1 MVLGSGSRM
10 VQMEHYGIRE
20 WFSNGSNE
28 NIMVLGSGSR
38 MVQMEH
44 YGIREWFSNGSNGT
58 LWY

>member
-20 WFSNGSNE
+20 WFSN
-28 NIMVLGSGSR
+28 R
-38 MVQMEH
+38 
-44 YGIREWFSNGSNGT
+44 SNGT